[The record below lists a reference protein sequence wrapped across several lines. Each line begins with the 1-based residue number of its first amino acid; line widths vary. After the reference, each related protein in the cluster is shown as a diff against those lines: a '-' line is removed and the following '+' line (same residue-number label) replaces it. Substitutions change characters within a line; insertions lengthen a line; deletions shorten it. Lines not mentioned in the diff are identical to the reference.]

1 MFVKIT
7 KIYKINGIKMKKR
20 ILYCL
25 LIGSSHFY
33 LGQLTHAGGELTTTL
48 PTIKIT
54 ASSNLDSTFGVA
66 FTSSQGT
73 ISKEQIET
81 RPLSRPAEVL
91 ETIPGV
97 IVTQHSGSGKANQ
110 YFLRGFNLDHGT
122 DFATSF
128 DEQPINMVSHAHGQ
142 GYTDLNFLIPE
153 LIESIQYHKGAVS
166 IDDGDFASAGT
177 AKISSIH
184 SLDNPYA
191 QITLG
196 NHNLLRFLAVGN
208 LVLSDGELIGAVENI
223 NSDGPW
229 VNPENLSKQNVFLK
243 YFTGDHNK
251 NQSIS
256 FQHYQARWD
265 ATDQIPERLIES
277 GELNRFDSLN
287 KSDGGKSARTAIWY
301 NAKNYEKT
309 KYSTISTYAVY
320 NKLNLFSDFSY
331 FLNDP
336 VHGDQFEQAEERT
349 TLGFKFQKGS
359 LSEWSSKELLN
370 SFGSSLRYDYINNL
384 GLYQTQDRQRFNTI
398 RNDDVNQW
406 SIGIWGQNQITWQPW
421 LKTILGI
428 RGDFYSFDVNSDKE
442 ENSGHKTDHI
452 FSPKMSIILGP
463 WDNTEYYI
471 NYAYGFHSND
481 ARGTTTH
488 LNIDSRDSNYLKPT
502 LPVSPL
508 VRTINSELGLRAKLI
523 PELTSTIAL
532 WQLDSDS
539 ELVFIGDAGTTEASR
554 PSKRQGIEISQF
566 YQPTDAWI
574 IDLDLAWSK
583 ARFKNEN
590 SEGNHIPGAI
600 EKTIAAGFT
609 YKLNDQINF
618 GGRLR
623 YFGSRPLIEDN
634 SVRSD
639 SSTLVNLQGSYQFN
653 KNFLA
658 QVEVFNVFDQKTN
671 DIEYYYASC
680 TRQDLS
686 EPTCSPNSS
695 EREGI
700 YDRHIHPTE
709 GRNLRMTFRYLF

>member
-1 MFVKIT
+1 MNNDFMFARIKKV
-7 KIYKINGIKMKKR
+7 YKINGIKMKKR

-66 FTSSQGT
+66 LTSSQGT

-243 YFTGDHNK
+243 YF
-251 NQSIS
+251 S
-256 FQHYQARWD
+256 
-265 ATDQIPERLIES
+265 
-277 GELNRFDSLN
+277 
-287 KSDGGKSARTAIWY
+287 
-301 NAKNYEKT
+301 
-309 KYSTISTYAVY
+309 
-320 NKLNLFSDFSY
+320 
-331 FLNDP
+331 
-336 VHGDQFEQAEERT
+336 
-349 TLGFKFQKGS
+349 
-359 LSEWSSKELLN
+359 
-370 SFGSSLRYDYINNL
+370 
-384 GLYQTQDRQRFNTI
+384 
-398 RNDDVNQW
+398 
-406 SIGIWGQNQITWQPW
+406 
-421 LKTILGI
+421 
-428 RGDFYSFDVNSDKE
+428 
-442 ENSGHKTDHI
+442 
-452 FSPKMSIILGP
+452 
-463 WDNTEYYI
+463 
-471 NYAYGFHSND
+471 
-481 ARGTTTH
+481 
-488 LNIDSRDSNYLKPT
+488 
-502 LPVSPL
+502 
-508 VRTINSELGLRAKLI
+508 
-523 PELTSTIAL
+523 
-532 WQLDSDS
+532 
-539 ELVFIGDAGTTEASR
+539 
-554 PSKRQGIEISQF
+554 
-566 YQPTDAWI
+566 
-574 IDLDLAWSK
+574 
-583 ARFKNEN
+583 
-590 SEGNHIPGAI
+590 
-600 EKTIAAGFT
+600 
-609 YKLNDQINF
+609 
-618 GGRLR
+618 
-623 YFGSRPLIEDN
+623 SRPLIEDN

-658 QVEVFNVFDQKTN
+658 QVELFNVFDQKTN

-686 EPTCSPNSS
+686 EPTYSPNSS